1 MAMTLGRVPWILW
14 PLVALWRLLSTLVRW
29 TGRLVGIVF
38 GLTLMALGLL
48 LTLTIAGAIVGIPV
62 GVVGLLITIK
72 SLF

>member
-1 MAMTLGRVPWILW
+1 MTLGRVPWIFW
-14 PLVALWRLLSTLVRW
+14 PVVALWRFLSTLVRW

>member
-1 MAMTLGRVPWILW
+1 MTLGRVPWILW

>member
-1 MAMTLGRVPWILW
+1 MTFGQIPWILW
-14 PLVALWRLLSTLVRW
+14 PVVALWRLLSTLVRW

>member
-1 MAMTLGRVPWILW
+1 MIFGQIPWILW
-14 PLVALWRLLSTLVRW
+14 PVVALWRLLSTLVRW

>member
-1 MAMTLGRVPWILW
+1 MAMTYGRVPWIFW
-14 PLVALWRLLSTLVRW
+14 PVVALWRLLSTLVRW

-38 GLTLMALGLL
+38 GFTLMALGLL

>member
-1 MAMTLGRVPWILW
+1 
-14 PLVALWRLLSTLVRW
+14 
-29 TGRLVGIVF
+29 
-38 GLTLMALGLL
+38 LGLL

>member
-1 MAMTLGRVPWILW
+1 MTLGRVPWILW
-14 PLVALWRLLSTLVRW
+14 PVVALWRLLSTLVRW